1 MHTRLILLVC
11 LIERWVIFNA
21 ETHIENFKWLVST
34 NFYQYLDS
42 AKKIF
47 LLFSTVV
54 SWISSIFLITKIFNI
69 FLLTILEKIES
80 ILLSFLQG
88 KYKIVMI

>member
-11 LIERWVIFNA
+11 LIERWVLFNA
-21 ETHIENFKWLVST
+21 ETDIENFKWLVST
-34 NFYQYLDS
+34 NCYQYLDS

-54 SWISSIFLITKIFNI
+54 SWISWIFLIAKIFNI